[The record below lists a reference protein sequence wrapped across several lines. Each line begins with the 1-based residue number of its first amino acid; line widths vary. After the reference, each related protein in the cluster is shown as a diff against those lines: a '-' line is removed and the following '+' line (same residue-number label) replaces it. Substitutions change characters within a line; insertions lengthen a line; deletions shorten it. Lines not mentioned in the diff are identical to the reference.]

1 MSNVVQRLDERIAQ
15 VKRMGF
21 RVRSELLDGPA
32 ATWCVLGKQKVIFL
46 DLSQSASEQLIQL
59 DEVIASY
66 LAHSSAKAGAAASE
80 QAA

>member
-32 ATWCVLGKQKVIFL
+32 ATWCILGKQKVIFL

-59 DEVIASY
+59 DEVVASY
-66 LAHSSAKAGAAASE
+66 LAHSALETNSAANQHAA
-80 QAA
+80 